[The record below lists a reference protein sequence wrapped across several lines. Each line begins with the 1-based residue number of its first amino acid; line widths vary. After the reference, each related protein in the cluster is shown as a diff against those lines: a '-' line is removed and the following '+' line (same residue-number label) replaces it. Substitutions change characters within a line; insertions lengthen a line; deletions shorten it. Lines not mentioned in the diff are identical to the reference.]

1 MARSRTIREL
11 RLLHGNPYAYMEHLE
26 EAAAVPRSEVSES
39 RKLLGNPYA
48 YLDDDGGYTASGASH
63 GTAALV
69 EQLLNR
75 YRPPVSAPASKPVSR
90 LPTYNDAEIE
100 AKVQALHRHLWKE
113 RSALWPD
120 GVPAEPIAMLDPTVA
135 LAMLGYTVDV
145 RPSGLGQY
153 HTGRATIDVAGLIDA
168 ASRAVHI
175 SGMLS
180 SEVQRFTAAHELA
193 HAVLHPDAVGVHR
206 DRPMDGAASPRER
219 PERDADRFATLWL
232 MPAKLVAAEFQ
243 SAFLQHRFVLNV
255 DTAFALVGKPPE
267 EVVKA
272 YPTQRHLSRLIASA
286 SHYGG
291 KQIHPLA
298 TRFRVSV
305 ETMAIRLEELG
316 LVGKP

>member
-26 EAAAVPRSEVSES
+26 EAAAAPRSEVSES

-48 YLDDDGGYTASGASH
+48 YLDDDGGYTASGAPP

-75 YRPPVSAPASKPVSR
+75 YRPPVQAPTSRSQSR
-90 LPTYNDAEIE
+90 LPTYSDAEIE

-113 RSALWPD
+113 RAALWPE

-135 LAMLGYTVDV
+135 LAMLGYSVDLL
-145 RPSGLGQY
+145 PSGLGQY
-153 HTGRATIDVAGLIDA
+153 HTGRSTVDVAGLINT
-168 ASRAVHI
+168 ASRSVQI
-175 SGMLS
+175 SGMLG

-206 DRPMDGAASPRER
+206 DRPLDGIASSRER

-232 MPAKLVAAEFQ
+232 MPAKLMASEFK
-243 SAFLQHRFVLNV
+243 SAFLQNRFVLNT
-255 DTAFALVGKPPE
+255 DTAFDLLGRSPD
-267 EVVKA
+267 EVAKA
-272 YPTQRHLSRLIASA
+272 YPTRRHLSRLIASA
-286 SHYGG
+286 SHYAG
-291 KQIHPLA
+291 KQIYPLA
-298 TRFRVSV
+298 TRFRVST
-305 ETMAIRLEELG
+305 ETMAIRLEELE
-316 LVGKP
+316 LVS